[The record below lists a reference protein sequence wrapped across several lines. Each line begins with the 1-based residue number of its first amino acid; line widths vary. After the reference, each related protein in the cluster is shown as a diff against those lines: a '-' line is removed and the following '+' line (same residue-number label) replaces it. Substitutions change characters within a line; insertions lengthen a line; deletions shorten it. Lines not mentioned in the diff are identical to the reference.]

1 MKEIKDALQKSTAI
15 ILVGGKSSRMN
26 YIDKYN
32 LKIGNLKFI
41 DFILNE
47 LSCFE
52 NILISCNKNQYLK
65 DFKYDYIIDKIDSIG
80 PIGGIYSAMSEVS
93 SDLLFFCCCDMP
105 YINKNIINKLYLN
118 YDESYDCI
126 IPCIKDNIY
135 PLFGIYNK
143 RIETVI
149 KDNIDRKDYKI
160 RNILNKVNT
169 KYVQFEEKYIANF
182 ANINTPKEYD
192 EYCTIK

>member
-1 MKEIKDALQKSTAI
+1 MKEVKDTLQKSTAI

-105 YINKNIINKLYLN
+105 YINKNIINELYSN
-118 YDESYDCI
+118 YNDYYDCI
-126 IPCIKDNIY
+126 IPCVNDTIY
-135 PLFGIYNK
+135 PLFGIYSK

-149 KDNIDRKDYKI
+149 KDNIDKSDYKI
-160 RNILNKVNT
+160 KNILNKVNT
-169 KYVQFEEKYIANF
+169 KYVQFEDKYIVNF
-182 ANINTPKEYD
+182 VNINTPKDYN

>member
-1 MKEIKDALQKSTAI
+1 MDEIRDILKKSTAI

-47 LSCFE
+47 ISCFE
-52 NILISCNKNQYLK
+52 SISISCNKNQDLQ

-80 PIGGIYSAMSEVS
+80 PIGGMYSSMTEVS
-93 SDLLFFCCCDMP
+93 SELLFFCSCDMP
-105 YINKNIINKLYLN
+105 YINKILIKKLYLN
-118 YDESYDCI
+118 YNNCYDCV
-126 IPCIKDNIY
+126 IPCINDNIY

-143 RIETVI
+143 RIKSII
-149 KDNIDRKDYKI
+149 KDNIDKKDYKI
-160 RNILNKVNT
+160 KSILNKVNT
-169 KYVQFEEKYIANF
+169 KYVIFEEKYILNF
-182 ANINTPKEYD
+182 ANINTPKDYN
-192 EYCTIK
+192 EYCNIK